1 VRRRSLGRWGSVAA
15 LSIVGVCFII
25 GGTQALRVQHSGIP
39 ARVTVK
45 SCHHSNGIRRARVAC
60 SGVVV
65 PGSAGAGAPRRRVDI
80 WFVDDPDV
88 GHDIDV
94 HISRK
99 RKNPVAIP
107 NRSVFPPVALVAGC
121 ALVGAG
127 VVTAV
132 VTIVRRVR
140 QSAAPAAGPS
150 AGPAE
155 PWPPQ

>member
-1 VRRRSLGRWGSVAA
+1 VRRRSLGRWGTIAA
-15 LSIVGVCFII
+15 LSIVGVCLII
-25 GGTQALRVQHSGIP
+25 GAMQALRVQHSGIP

-45 SCHHSNGIRRARVAC
+45 SCHHSNGIRRARVSC

-65 PGSAGAGAPRRRVDI
+65 PGSAGAGAPRRWVDV
-80 WFVDDPDV
+80 WFVDNPDV

-107 NRSVFPPVALVAGC
+107 NRSVFPTVGLAAGC

-127 VVTAV
+127 LITAV

-140 QSAAPAAGPS
+140 QPTLPGPS
-150 AGPAE
+150 AGPEE
-155 PWPPQ
+155 PSPPQ